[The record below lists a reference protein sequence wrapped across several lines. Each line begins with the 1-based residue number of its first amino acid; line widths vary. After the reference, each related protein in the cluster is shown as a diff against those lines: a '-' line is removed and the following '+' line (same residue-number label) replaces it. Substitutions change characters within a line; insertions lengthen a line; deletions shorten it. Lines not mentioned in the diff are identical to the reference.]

1 MHPPASTVAPA
12 PFVARPSRRRRLAAL
27 VGGLAVTGYV
37 FLVDPSGGGAYP
49 RCPSRVLLGIDCP
62 ACGGLRGTH
71 DLLHGHVRAALDHN
85 LLLPAY
91 LAVIGIMAGLYLLPL
106 VGRPARG
113 ALHPPRWLVVVAMAV
128 VVAFT
133 VARNLPV
140 TGLRFLDSA

>member
-1 MHPPASTVAPA
+1 MDLPAPTVAPA
-12 PFVARPSRRRRLAAL
+12 PFAPAVTRRQRLATL

-37 FLVDPSGGGAYP
+37 FLVDPSKGGAYP
-49 RCPSRVLLGIDCP
+49 RCPSRLLFGIDCP

-71 DLLHGHVRAALDHN
+71 DLLHGHVREALDHN

-91 LAVIGIMAGLYLLPL
+91 LAVIAGMAGMYLLPL
-106 VGRPARG
+106 IGRPAR
-113 ALHPPRWLVVVAMAV
+113 AMHPPRWLVVAAVVV

-140 TGLRFLDSA
+140 AGLRFLDSA

>member
-1 MHPPASTVAPA
+1 MDLPARTVAPA
-12 PFVARPSRRRRLAAL
+12 PFVPAVTRRQRVVTL

-37 FLVDPSGGGAYP
+37 FLVDPSRGGAYP
-49 RCPSRVLLGIDCP
+49 RCPSRVLFGIDCP

-71 DLLHGHVRAALDHN
+71 DLLHGHVRQALDHN

-91 LAVIGIMAGLYLLPL
+91 LAVIAVVAGIYLLPL
-106 VGRPARG
+106 VGRPAR
-113 ALHPPRWLVVVAMAV
+113 ALRPPRWLVVAAVVV

-140 TGLRFLDSA
+140 AGLRFLGSA

>member
-1 MHPPASTVAPA
+1 MDLPAPTVAPA
-12 PFVARPSRRRRLAAL
+12 PLAPAVTRRQRLATL

-37 FLVDPSGGGAYP
+37 FLVDPSKGGAYP
-49 RCPSRVLLGIDCP
+49 RCPSRLLFGIDCP

-71 DLLHGHVRAALDHN
+71 DLLHGHVREALDHN

-91 LAVIGIMAGLYLLPL
+91 LAVIAGMAGMYLLPL
-106 VGRPARG
+106 IGRPAR
-113 ALHPPRWLVVVAMAV
+113 AMHPPRWLVVAAVVV

-140 TGLRFLDSA
+140 AGLRFLDSA